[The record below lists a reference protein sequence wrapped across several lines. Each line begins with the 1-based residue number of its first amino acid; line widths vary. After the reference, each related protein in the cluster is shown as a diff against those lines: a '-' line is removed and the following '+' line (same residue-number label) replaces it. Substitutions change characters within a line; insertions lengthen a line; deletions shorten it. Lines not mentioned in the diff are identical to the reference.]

1 MDTPLTSGLQA
12 RVDHILE
19 HEQELPPTA
28 SFPVPSFSAS
38 NTPTPAHLPASNN
51 MYYTAPPGPPPTQM
65 WSSVAPAPTLAASFA
80 GLNLNTPPN
89 HAKLPVVASQDPRSA
104 LERFEAILAEEQT
117 MRESLYEDRKE
128 MGIKVHKMMKD
139 FFDEELSKRRV
150 EYGLSLTDVGETPAV
165 PPTNKSNNPF
175 VPRVEP
181 ERPPPLPLRQNTN
194 SSGAISMLGAVN
206 AAHTPLIPSTSS
218 NTQSPPNLTW
228 TRDSNIYDPCAVYCP
243 NRVFIPPSKELANV
257 LSSVTG
263 QFESSRVIQESRSAL
278 PVLRSGMEG
287 KLSELRFAQ
296 SDSSSILAPGRDEQ
310 QRRGEEHSQKIS
322 HLYSTSQFE
331 AASRLEKEYQDY
343 EKQMIRENKGREFE
357 QWKQQYWSPAR
368 DHLFTELEKVFAE
381 YAILEDLLKTEVGTA
396 PGQVPRIKL
405 DALEA
410 VRALEQIAD
419 LRDRV
424 GYEGLDDLEDEVRK
438 RDHDLKVEA
447 TLDAAE
453 KAGTWGTSEFVS
465 RSCSIH
471 PSAHITSR
479 SWTRRRNSGIL
490 KQSMNALEARFN
502 ADRLFTS

>member
-19 HEQELPPTA
+19 HEQQLPPVA

-38 NTPTPAHLPASNN
+38 NTPTPPRLPPSNN
-51 MYYTAPPGPPPTQM
+51 TYYTAPPGPPPTQM
-65 WSSVAPAPTLAASFA
+65 WSSVSTAPTLAASFA
-80 GLNLNTPPN
+80 ALNVDTNVDTPPS
-89 HAKLPVVASQDPRSA
+89 HAKLPFVSSQDPRSA
-104 LERFEAILAEEQT
+104 LEKFEAILAEEQT

-128 MGIKVHKMMKD
+128 MGIKVYKMMKD

-150 EYGLSLTDVGETPAV
+150 EYGLSLMDVGETPVV
-165 PPTNKSNNPF
+165 PPTNKSNGPF

-181 ERPPPLPLRQNTN
+181 ERPPPLPLRQNPDP
-194 SSGAISMLGAVN
+194 SGAKFMLGAAN
-206 AAHTPLIPSTSS
+206 AAQTPRIPSTSS
-218 NTQSPPNLTW
+218 NPQSPPNLTW
-228 TRDSNIYDPCAVYCP
+228 TRDSNIYDPCAVYYP

-278 PVLRSGMEG
+278 PILRSGMEG
-287 KLSELRFAQ
+287 KLSELRSAQ
-296 SDSSSILAPGRDEQ
+296 SSSDSSSISAPGLDEQ
-310 QRRGEEHSQKIS
+310 QRRAEEHSQKIS
-322 HLYSTSQFE
+322 HLNSTSQFE

-343 EKQMIRENKGREFE
+343 EKQLTRENKEREFE
-357 QWKQQYWSPAR
+357 RWKQQYWGPAR
-368 DHLFTELEKVFAE
+368 DHLFAELEKVFAE
-381 YAILEDLLKTEVGTA
+381 YAILEGLLKTEVGTA

-424 GYEGLDDLEDEVRK
+424 GYEGLDDLEDEVRQ
-438 RDHDLKVEA
+438 RDNALKVEA

-453 KAGTWGTSEFVS
+453 RGGTWGTSEIVS
-465 RSCSIH
+465 HRCSVH
-471 PSAHITSR
+471 PSAQNFPAVGQEEGTPG
-479 SWTRRRNSGIL
+479 W
-490 KQSMNALEARFN
+490 
-502 ADRLFTS
+502 